1 MYAKELIRKYH
12 PITVTLWSFARGTF
26 LVLPFAFN
34 QATEIDWASFSPKIW
49 AFVAFITI
57 GSTFFT
63 YVLNAYALKHASSSL
78 VGSYIYLQP
87 VIASI
92 IAIALQRDELN
103 LTKFLCMLFVFAGV
117 YLASFGKSKKIA

>member
-1 MYAKELIRKYH
+1 
-12 PITVTLWSFARGTF
+12 
-26 LVLPFAFN
+26 
-34 QATEIDWASFSPKIW
+34 
-49 AFVAFITI
+49 
-57 GSTFFT
+57 
-63 YVLNAYALKHASSSL
+63 L

-117 YLASFGKSKKIA
+117 YLAGFGKSKKIA